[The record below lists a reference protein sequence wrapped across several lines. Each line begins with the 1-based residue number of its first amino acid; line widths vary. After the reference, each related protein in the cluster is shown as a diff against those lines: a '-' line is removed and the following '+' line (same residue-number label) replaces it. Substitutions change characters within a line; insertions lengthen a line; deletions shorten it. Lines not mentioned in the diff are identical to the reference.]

1 MTASTQL
8 TMSITDQLFA
18 IEQIKQVKSKYAYSA
33 DRGNWED
40 FASVFAPDAVFD
52 ESDFPTPLQPFSK
65 EPVSS
70 EILDYFKESGSRVE
84 WPLVGRDAI
93 YAEHVGVAA
102 DHVMVHHN
110 FDPYIVLTSD
120 TTATARFRF
129 ESQHWFPA
137 GRPVKYMHN
146 VGAYHETYVRLEDGN
161 WYIQTFRLERQRVEA
176 V

>member
-8 TMSITDQLFA
+8 TMSIAEQVFA
-18 IEQIKQVKSKYAYSA
+18 IEEIKKVKSKYAYSA
-33 DRGNWED
+33 DRHQWDD

-52 ESDFPTPLQPFSK
+52 ESDFPSPLQPFTK

-70 EILDYFKESGSRVE
+70 TISEYFAQNASKVE

-93 YAEHVGVAA
+93 HAEHVGVPA
-102 DHVMVHHN
+102 DHLMVHHIL
-110 FDPYIVLTSD
+110 DPYIELTSD

-129 ESQHWFPA
+129 ESHHWLPA

-146 VGAYHETYVRLEDGN
+146 IGAYHETYVRLDDDN
-161 WYIQTFRLERQRVEA
+161 WYIQTFRLERHRVECL
-176 V
+176 